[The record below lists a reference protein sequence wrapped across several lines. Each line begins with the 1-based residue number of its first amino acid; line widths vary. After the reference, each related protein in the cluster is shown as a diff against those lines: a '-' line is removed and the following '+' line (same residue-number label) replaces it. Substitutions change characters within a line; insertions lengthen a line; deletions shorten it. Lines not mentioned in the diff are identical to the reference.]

1 MVTHIML
8 CSSCVRYLFLQI
20 FVLQV
25 LHRKAVVVVAEPYVL
40 LLLVYQHRYN
50 IIHYAGSHVYKQ
62 QEHSVACI
70 KRSFKAGLAV
80 VVIEHIVPYQIEGR
94 RYQPQIPP
102 LDTCRLFFNCGSIH
116 LFCVDE
122 KRYPHHRQH
131 NQHYKRERPAVRLY
145 SKLRKNLSFYAL

>member
-8 CSSCVRYLFLQI
+8 CSSGVRYLLLQI

-40 LLLVYQHRYN
+40 FLLVYQHRYN

-62 QEHSVACI
+62 QEHSVACV
-70 KRSFKAGLAV
+70 KRSFKAGFAV
-80 VVIEHIVPYQIEGR
+80 VVIEHVVPYQIEGR

-145 SKLRKNLSFYAL
+145 CHLGKDFPFYAL